1 MLVATVK
8 KTSTEYVYEDGYTG
22 DKEENKNIVETT
34 NFNGEEGV
42 AYKNLISKYGMTYPL
57 LVNLMVYLE
66 DTEFCENLAN
76 SVCKNE
82 VILGL
87 QEEEIVTIT
96 KEKYQCTETDKL
108 YYDLNGKLKG
118 TYTTTGETI
127 EVLNESKIKWNRI
140 LQIRNENGWEQGTNK
155 EQIGTDEDGSF
166 KWEYNGYK
174 WTLSYLKQYES
185 IWYIAKLTK
194 KQLGAQAEKTI
205 DVNREPITFTG
216 KAYTAEEE
224 RGPYAIDKSTTITY
238 NQCTFGLLKIS
249 NWALE
254 YERVYSVYTET
265 VEGPTYQQVITNGD
279 IENNSPDDETED
291 YHDYPK
297 IELSKEEIGKNEY
310 IEKCR
315 EEVNNKEEFSSS
327 IWVFPDTKSTLYT
340 KTNRIL
346 QPIEYIYEKHT
357 KTKVEAEPIKII
369 KETPE
374 DENGFL
380 YITGRCKSVI
390 VTKNGK
396 TKFERRYYQD
406 KETGEYVY
414 LTDAVL
420 GIDKGERIDKK
431 VKSEV
436 IERANDQSYN
446 KSGKMVVP
454 GLEIS
459 ATTVM
464 RNVRKN
470 EWDMEIEERKEEDK
484 IKAKYIYIQVDE
496 DHIKERNKKGCT
508 ISKIVTIYTRKRTL
522 TKPDRIDEVQQ
533 VRKELVDKFTFS
545 GLYKDNQKL
554 WEDVAYYIDCTY
566 KKDEIEN
573 IFIMGDGASYIKAGV
588 EWIDK
593 AVFVLDLFHLEKYIN
608 HLNYDEYLKSKLQE
622 AIDQYDPISTEN
634 IMNEAIKKIKQE
646 IKEDEQLGRNTKR
659 LNNRLKKIENTKT
672 YLMNQW
678 SGIEAHDKY
687 KDKLTGCCQEG
698 QVHHTL
704 SERMST
710 DAKVWCE
717 EGIDEMSQLRAFT
730 QNGGN
735 IYQKIIDISTQEK
748 RNKKI
753 EALEKRIKNKA
764 QKKLFG
770 TTGVSIPT
778 LAGARDELYYELKNI
793 WYGKAV

>member
-1 MLVATVK
+1 MYSIIQK
-8 KTSTEYVYEDGYTG
+8 IYEKNNKILKEGLKDVLNGADVSSLTG
-22 DKEENKNIVETT
+22 AIKDFT
-34 NFNGEEGV
+34 
-42 AYKNLISKYGMTYPL
+42 
-57 LVNLMVYLE
+57 
-66 DTEFCENLAN
+66 D
-76 SVCKNE
+76 
-82 VILGL
+82 ILGKEL
-87 QEEEIVTIT
+87 FSEIVT
-96 KEKYQCTETDKL
+96 Q
-108 YYDLNGKLKG
+108 
-118 TYTTTGETI
+118 I
-127 EVLNESKIKWNRI
+127 ENLVFEDSKRK
-140 LQIRNENGWEQGTNK
+140 
-155 EQIGTDEDGSF
+155 
-166 KWEYNGYK
+166 
-174 WTLSYLKQYES
+174 KQYES
-185 IWYIAKLTK
+185 VRF
-194 KQLGAQAEKTI
+194 AEK
-205 DVNREPITFTG
+205 
-216 KAYTAEEE
+216 
-224 RGPYAIDKSTTITY
+224 S
-238 NQCTFGLLKIS
+238 L
-249 NWALE
+249 
-254 YERVYSVYTET
+254 
-265 VEGPTYQQVITNGD
+265 
-279 IENNSPDDETED
+279 
-291 YHDYPK
+291 
-297 IELSKEEIGKNEY
+297 
-310 IEKCR
+310 
-315 EEVNNKEEFSSS
+315 
-327 IWVFPDTKSTLYT
+327 
-340 KTNRIL
+340 
-346 QPIEYIYEKHT
+346 
-357 KTKVEAEPIKII
+357 
-369 KETPE
+369 
-374 DENGFL
+374 
-380 YITGRCKSVI
+380 

-396 TKFERRYYQD
+396 TKFERRYYKD
-406 KETGEYVY
+406 NETGENVC
-414 LTDAVL
+414 LTDRVL
-420 GIDKGERIDKK
+420 GLEKGERIDKK
-431 VKSEV
+431 VKSEI

-446 KSGKMVVP
+446 KSGKLVVP

-470 EWDMEIEERKEEDK
+470 EWKMNIEERSEEKK
-484 IKAKYIYIQVDE
+484 IKSKYIYIQVDE
-496 DHIKERNKKGCT
+496 DHVKQRNKKGCT
-508 ISKIVTIYTRKRTL
+508 ISKIITIYTRKRTL
-522 TKPDRIDEVQQ
+522 TKPDRIPEVKQ

-545 GLYKDNQKL
+545 GLYKDTQEM

-573 IFIMGDGASYIKAGV
+573 IFIMGDGASYINAGV

-717 EGIDEMSQLRAFT
+717 NGIDEMSQLRAFT

-753 EALEKRIKNKA
+753 EALEKRIKKKA

>member
-1 MLVATVK
+1 MYSIIQKIYEKNNKILKEGLKKVLSGEDVSSLTVAIKEFTDVLGKELFAEIAKQLDEIIFEDNK
-8 KTSTEYVYEDGYTG
+8 K
-22 DKEENKNIVETT
+22 K
-34 NFNGEEGV
+34 
-42 AYKNLISKYGMTYPL
+42 
-57 LVNLMVYLE
+57 
-66 DTEFCENLAN
+66 
-76 SVCKNE
+76 
-82 VILGL
+82 
-87 QEEEIVTIT
+87 
-96 KEKYQCTETDKL
+96 
-108 YYDLNGKLKG
+108 
-118 TYTTTGETI
+118 
-127 EVLNESKIKWNRI
+127 
-140 LQIRNENGWEQGTNK
+140 
-155 EQIGTDEDGSF
+155 
-166 KWEYNGYK
+166 
-174 WTLSYLKQYES
+174 KQYEPVRF
-185 IWYIAKLTK
+185 
-194 KQLGAQAEKTI
+194 QEKSLI
-205 DVNREPITFTG
+205 
-216 KAYTAEEE
+216 
-224 RGPYAIDKSTTITY
+224 
-238 NQCTFGLLKIS
+238 
-249 NWALE
+249 
-254 YERVYSVYTET
+254 
-265 VEGPTYQQVITNGD
+265 
-279 IENNSPDDETED
+279 
-291 YHDYPK
+291 
-297 IELSKEEIGKNEY
+297 
-310 IEKCR
+310 
-315 EEVNNKEEFSSS
+315 
-327 IWVFPDTKSTLYT
+327 
-340 KTNRIL
+340 
-346 QPIEYIYEKHT
+346 
-357 KTKVEAEPIKII
+357 
-369 KETPE
+369 
-374 DENGFL
+374 
-380 YITGRCKSVI
+380 
-390 VTKNGK
+390 TKNGK

-414 LTDAVL
+414 LTDAIL
-420 GIDKGERIDKK
+420 GIEKGERIDKK

-470 EWDMEIEERKEEDK
+470 EWKMNIEERSEEKK
-484 IKAKYIYIQVDE
+484 IKSKYIYIQVDE
-496 DHIKERNKKGCT
+496 DHVKQRNKKGCT
-508 ISKIVTIYTRKRTL
+508 ISKIITIYTRKRTL
-522 TKPDRIDEVQQ
+522 TKPDRIPEVKQ

-545 GLYKDNQKL
+545 GLYKDTQEM

-634 IMNEAIKKIKQE
+634 IMNEAIKKIKKE
-646 IKEDEQLGRNTKR
+646 IKEDEELGRNTNR
-659 LNNRLKKIENTKT
+659 LKNRLKKIENTKT

-735 IYQKIIDISTQEK
+735 VYQKIIDISTQEK

-753 EALEKRIKNKA
+753 EALEKRIKKKA
-764 QKKLFG
+764 QKKIFG